1 MSIMARDEKVY
12 AYRFLDAKDA
22 NHKVGETLQGPFH
35 HFISCHSKRAAEE
48 IFEQVRSQSFP
59 NTLSRETSLFV
70 VPHDIAYVENWMNH
84 LYPHEN
90 HDYNLLL
97 LELDGTI
104 EWHNGELFSDTIF
117 YKDSTKYTELA
128 MRYLKEEYET
138 VTNNKQAIIDGL
150 FQGRAKIIEITQRH
164 HYAMY

>member
-1 MSIMARDEKVY
+1 MARDEKVY

-22 NHKVGETLQGPFH
+22 NHKVGETLQGPFRH
-35 HFISCHSKRAAEE
+35 ISKKAEEE
-48 IFEQVRSQSFP
+48 IFEQVRSRSFP
-59 NTLSRETSLFV
+59 NALSRETSLFV

-128 MRYLKEEYET
+128 KKYWKEGC
-138 VTNNKQAIIDGL
+138 VIVPDDKQAIIEGL
-150 FQGRAKIIEITQRH
+150 FQGTAKIIEITQRH